1 MLLKPMKLLVI
12 FNDQLFAENKESCDS
27 NQINKLIWI
36 PTNDFQ
42 KAIKKHPG

>member
-1 MLLKPMKLLVI
+1 MLLKSVKLLVI

-42 KAIKKHPG
+42 KHPG